1 MRFRWYVVQ
10 VALAVAL
17 ASPMLAQEKKD
28 DRFEKAFFDPQLV
41 LQKAKDI
48 GLTSQQRTAI
58 LDVIKKAQVEL
69 VPLQLDMAEPAMELV
84 DLIEELK
91 IDEAGALA
99 KADKMLKIENEV
111 KKVQMSLLIRIKN
124 LLTKDQQNQLR
135 TIRDGGRGDGSDDN
149 GDTTSLLE
157 D

>member
-1 MRFRWYVVQ
+1 MKLLWY
-10 VALAVAL
+10 ALAGGLMAL
-17 ASPMLAQEKKD
+17 ASPVSAQEKKD

-41 LQKAKDI
+41 LQRAKDI
-48 GLTSQQRTAI
+48 GLTAQQRTAV

-84 DLIEELK
+84 DMIEEAK
-91 IDEAGALA
+91 VDEAAALT

-124 LLTKDQQNQLR
+124 LLTKDQQDRLR
-135 TIRDGGRGDGSDDN
+135 VLRDGGRGNGSDGN
-149 GDTTSLLE
+149 GEATSPVE

>member
-10 VALAVAL
+10 AALAVAL
-17 ASPMLAQEKKD
+17 AGPMVAQEKKD

-41 LQKAKDI
+41 LQRAKDI
-48 GLTSQQRTAI
+48 GLTAQQRTAI

-69 VPLQLDMAEPAMELV
+69 VPLQLDMAEPAMDLV
-84 DLIEELK
+84 DLIEETK

-135 TIRDGGRGDGSDDN
+135 AIRDGGRGDGSDGN
-149 GDTTSLLE
+149 GDTTSPME